1 MTKQERAERKERN
14 STLKQKVSL
23 VKLVKIWFSDRF
35 KNLAEDIFYNKID
48 DEDVLLYIN
57 EEETI
62 RKSIERIKFKKQ
74 ENQKRQVYDAIV
86 NNDEPLLKRLLNECK
101 TNIIVFSEELERTI
115 AWNPFSQ
122 KEIQTKNRKVQKLE
136 HNISETK
143 LLMQKLVEKSQENEL
158 NKKHKRGRPTKEE
171 AIQNNVKKIVEENE
185 NDDDSAKAN

>member
-1 MTKQERAERKERN
+1 MTKQERAERKEQN
-14 STLKQKVSL
+14 LILKQKNRL
-23 VKLVKIWFSDRF
+23 VKLVKIWFSNQF
-35 KNLAEDIFYNKID
+35 KNLVEDILYNKID

-57 EEETI
+57 EEESI

-115 AWNPFSQ
+115 NWNPFSQ

-158 NKKHKRGRPTKEE
+158 NKKRKRGRPTKEE

>member
-1 MTKQERAERKERN
+1 MTKQERAERKEQN
-14 STLKQKVSL
+14 LILKQKIRL
-23 VKLVKIWFSDRF
+23 VKLVKIWFSNQF
-35 KNLAEDIFYNKID
+35 KNLVEDILYNKID

-57 EEETI
+57 EEESI

-115 AWNPFSQ
+115 NWNPFSQ

-158 NKKHKRGRPTKEE
+158 SKKRKRGRPTKEE